1 MAALALS
8 ASAQAFK
15 DVPRDWKWLDSK
27 EVIFTYD
34 GTFADSSAFV
44 VEAKTGKTRT
54 GVSAPAKYAEFPVQ
68 PEGAVNLTY
77 SPDSTKLAFTR
88 NNDLYVVDIASG
100 KEQRLTFDGTELIL
114 NGYASWVYF
123 EEILGRPSRYKA
135 FWWSPDSKK
144 IGFYKF
150 DNTQVPL
157 FPIYSAFAKNY
168 AGDPSHP
175 TAAPAMSQSPKVTN
189 LGIGGSLSE
198 TRYPK
203 CGQTN
208 PEVKIGIVDIS
219 DLGLEAN
226 VKSDGS
232 YRFEPQIVWA
242 DFDPTVDQYFG
253 IPFWGADSQEFF
265 IARMPRLQNTLD
277 LYSVN
282 VKDGSKTHIYN
293 ETYKTWI
300 DWMDQ
305 VEFTEKGLYM
315 VRNFETGWQQIYF
328 LSYDGKEFR
337 RLTDGTNWTVSILK
351 VDEAKG
357 DVYFTAKRDATV
369 RQAVYKVDSKG
380 VITAL
385 TDPAYNAAGVKF
397 SPDGKYFVA
406 SYSNVTTPTKVAV
419 FQTSG
424 GGVVSAGHCGNIAE
438 ANLRGP
444 VEQKLRKGV
453 YGLKGMVV
461 ADAATSGYDP
471 ADYALGQL
479 VHMTTPDGF
488 TLPGMIVYP
497 KNFDPAK
504 KYPVHV
510 DIYGGPDTP
519 VVRDRWT
526 TPAEANQWWS
536 ENGIIQI
543 WVDPRAGGH
552 NGREG
557 LDMIYRQ
564 LTVNE
569 VKDFIAWAGWLKS
582 QPYVIADKIGV
593 EGFSFGG
600 TMTSMLLMQAPDS
613 FHYGVAGGGVYDWAL
628 YDTHY
633 TERYMDT
640 PQNNPEG
647 YKISRALEYV
657 AGYPAVYGAAGA
669 AASAGGS
676 GSAAAGGSASAA
688 AASLPAAGGSVAGGA
703 DAGGAAS
710 SSVGGSGSAAAGGAA
725 ASSVGGSG
733 SAAAGGSSAPA
744 AGPAVDPVMLKIT
757 HGTGDDNVHHQNT
770 LLLIDALQ
778 KAGKKFDFMIY
789 PDGMHGYRGYQG
801 THFLNANRE
810 FWLRH
815 LLSK

>member
-1 MAALALS
+1 MKKIFLLVCLAVVMALTAGAKE
-8 ASAQAFK
+8 FEK
-15 DVPRDWKWLDSK
+15 VPVAWKWLDSK
-27 EVIFTYD
+27 EAIFSYD
-34 GTFADSSAFV
+34 GTFADSSAFAV
-44 VEAKTGKTRT
+44 DVRTGKTRT
-54 GVSAPAKYAEFPVQ
+54 GVSAPAKYSEFPVK
-68 PEGAVNLTY
+68 PDGAVNLTY

-100 KEQRLTFDGTELIL
+100 METRLTYDGTELIL
-114 NGYASWVYF
+114 NGYASWVYY

-144 IGFYKF
+144 IGFYRF
-150 DNTQVPL
+150 DNTGVPL
-157 FPIYSAFAKNY
+157 FPIYSAFSKNY
-168 AGDPSHP
+168 AGDPEHP
-175 TAAPAMSQSPKVTN
+175 TAAPAMSQSPKVTD
-189 LGIGGSLSE
+189 LGLGGSLSE

-208 PEVKIGIVDIS
+208 PEVRIGIVTLPDPS
-219 DLGLEAN
+219 ASAPDLA
-226 VKSDGS
+226 GS
-232 YRFEPQIVWA
+232 IVWA
-242 DFDPTVDQYFG
+242 DFDPAEDQYFG
-253 IPFWGADSQEFF
+253 IPFWGSDSQEFF

-277 LYSVN
+277 LYSIS
-282 VKDGSKTHIYN
+282 VKDGSRTHIYN
-293 ETYKTWI
+293 ETYKTWL
-300 DWMDQ
+300 DWIDQ
-305 VEFTEKGLYM
+305 VVFTERGLYM
-315 VRNFETGWQQIYF
+315 ARNFETGWQQIYF

-337 RLTDGTNWTVSILK
+337 RLTDGTNWSLSVLR
-351 VDEAKG
+351 VDEKKG
-357 DVYFTAKRDATV
+357 EVYFTAKRDASV

-385 TDPAYNAAGVKF
+385 TDPAYNAAGVRF
-397 SPDGKYFVA
+397 SPDGKYFIA

-424 GGVVSAGHCGNIAE
+424 GMVSDGHGGDIME

-444 VEQKLRKGV
+444 VSQKLRKGV

-461 ADAATSGYDP
+461 ADSAPEGYDP
-471 ADYALGQL
+471 ADHVLGQL
-479 VHMTTPDGF
+479 VHMTTADGF

-497 KNFDPAK
+497 KNFDPSK

-526 TPAEANQWWS
+526 APNAVNQWWS

-543 WVDPRAGGH
+543 WVDPRAAGH

-569 VKDFIAWAGWLKS
+569 VKDFIAWADWLKAL
-582 QPYVIADKIGV
+582 PYVDDDKIGV

-600 TMTSMLLMQAPDS
+600 TMTSMLLMQAPDR
-613 FHYGVAGGGVYDWAL
+613 FHYGIAGGGVYDWAL

-647 YKISRALEYV
+647 YKISRVLEY
-657 AGYPAVYGAAGA
+657 AQDYPTTFECNCIHPDGAAIE
-669 AASAGGS
+669 
-676 GSAAAGGSASAA
+676 
-688 AASLPAAGGSVAGGA
+688 
-703 DAGGAAS
+703 
-710 SSVGGSGSAAAGGAA
+710 
-725 ASSVGGSG
+725 
-733 SAAAGGSSAPA
+733 
-744 AGPAVDPVMLKIT
+744 PVMLKIT

-770 LLLIDALQ
+770 LLLVDALQ
-778 KAGKKFDFMIY
+778 KAGKKFDFMVY

-801 THFLNANRE
+801 EHFLKANQA
-810 FWLRH
+810 FWRRY
-815 LLSK
+815 LLCR

>member
-1 MAALALS
+1 MKKIFLLVCLAVVMALTAGA
-8 ASAQAFK
+8 K
-15 DVPRDWKWLDSK
+15 DFERVPVAWKWLDSK
-27 EVIFTYD
+27 EAIFSYD
-34 GTFADSSAFV
+34 GTFADSSAFAV
-44 VEAKTGKTRT
+44 DARTGKTRA
-54 GVSAPAKYAEFPVQ
+54 GVSAPAKYSEFPVK

-100 KEQRLTFDGTELIL
+100 KEQRLTFDGTDLIL

-123 EEILGRPSRYKA
+123 EEILGRPSKYKA
-135 FWWSPDSKK
+135 FWWSPDSRK
-144 IGFYKF
+144 IGFYRF
-150 DNTQVPL
+150 DNTNVPL
-157 FPIYSAFAKNY
+157 FPIYSAFAKDY
-168 AGDPSHP
+168 SGDPSHP

-208 PEVKIGIVDIS
+208 PEVRIGIVEVPAFES
-219 DLGLEAN
+219 ETVK

-232 YRFEPQIVWA
+232 YLIQPDIVWA
-242 DFDPTVDQYFG
+242 DFDPTIDQYFG

-277 LYSVN
+277 LYSVS
-282 VKDGSKTHIYN
+282 VKDGSKKHIYN

-305 VEFTEKGLYM
+305 VVFTDKGLYM

-337 RLTDGTNWTVSILK
+337 RLTDGTNWTVSILR
-351 VDEAKG
+351 VDEKKG
-357 DVYFTAKRDATV
+357 EVYFTAKRDASV

-380 VITAL
+380 VVTAL
-385 TDPAYNAAGVKF
+385 TDPAYNAVGVEF
-397 SPDGKYFVA
+397 SPDGKYFIA
-406 SYSNVTTPTKVAV
+406 SYSNVTTPTKVAI

-424 GGVVSAGHCGNIAE
+424 GGIVSAGHGGDIAE

-444 VEQKLRKGV
+444 VMQKLRKGV

-461 ADAATSGYDP
+461 ADAATPDYNPS
-471 ADYALGQL
+471 DYALGKL

-488 TLPGMIVYP
+488 VLPSMIVYP
-497 KNFDPAK
+497 KNFDPSK

-526 TPAEANQWWS
+526 APSAATQWWS

-552 NGREG
+552 NGRAG

-569 VKDFIAWAGWLKS
+569 VKDFIAWADWLKS
-582 QPYVIADKIGV
+582 QPYVDGDKIGV

-600 TMTSMLLMQAPDS
+600 TMTSMLLMQAPDR
-613 FHYGVAGGGVYDWAL
+613 FHYGIAGGGVYDWAL

-647 YKISRALEYV
+647 YKVSRALEYV
-657 AGYPAVYGAAGA
+657 QGYPATFVCNCLHP
-669 AASAGGS
+669 AS
-676 GSAAAGGSASAA
+676 
-688 AASLPAAGGSVAGGA
+688 GA
-703 DAGGAAS
+703 DMP
-710 SSVGGSGSAAAGGAA
+710 VE
-725 ASSVGGSG
+725 
-733 SAAAGGSSAPA
+733 
-744 AGPAVDPVMLKIT
+744 PVMLKIT

-770 LLLIDALQ
+770 LLLVDALQ

-801 THFLNANRE
+801 EHFLNANRQ
-810 FWLRH
+810 FWLRY
-815 LLSK
+815 LLR

>member
-1 MAALALS
+1 MVCLAVVMALTAGA
-8 ASAQAFK
+8 K
-15 DVPRDWKWLDSK
+15 DFERVPVAWKWLDSK
-27 EVIFTYD
+27 EAIFSYD
-34 GTFADSSAFV
+34 GTFADSSAFAV
-44 VEAKTGKTRT
+44 DARTGKTRT
-54 GVSAPAKYAEFPVQ
+54 GVSAPAKYSEFPVK

-100 KEQRLTFDGTELIL
+100 KEQRLTFDGTDLIL

-123 EEILGRPSRYKA
+123 EEILGRPSKYKA
-135 FWWSPDSKK
+135 FWWSPDSRK
-144 IGFYKF
+144 IGFYRF
-150 DNTQVPL
+150 DNTNVPL
-157 FPIYSAFAKNY
+157 FPIYSAFAKDY
-168 AGDPSHP
+168 SGDPSHP

-219 DLGLEAN
+219 APE
-226 VKSDGS
+226 S
-232 YRFEPQIVWA
+232 QIVWA
-242 DFDPTVDQYFG
+242 DFDSTVDQYFG

-277 LYSVN
+277 LYSIN

-357 DVYFTAKRDATV
+357 DVYFTAKRDASV
-369 RQAVYKVDSKG
+369 RQALYKVDAKG

-385 TDPAYNAAGVKF
+385 TDPAYNVVGVSF
-397 SPDGKYFVA
+397 SPDGKHFVA

-424 GGVVSAGHCGNIAE
+424 GIVSAGHAGDIAE

-444 VEQKLRKGV
+444 VMQKLRKGT

-461 ADAATSGYDP
+461 ADAATADYNP

-488 TLPGMIVYP
+488 VLPGMMVYP
-497 KNFDPAK
+497 KDFDPSK

-526 TPAEANQWWS
+526 TPSKSSQWWS
-536 ENGIIQI
+536 DNGIIQI

-552 NGREG
+552 NGRAG

-569 VKDFIAWAGWLKS
+569 VKDFIAWADWLKAL
-582 QPYVIADKIGV
+582 PYVDGDKIGV

-600 TMTSMLLMQAPDS
+600 TMTSMLLMQAPES
-613 FHYGVAGGGVYDWAL
+613 FHYGIAGGGVYDWAL

-640 PQNNPEG
+640 PQANPEG
-647 YKISRALEYV
+647 YEISKVLNYID
-657 AGYPAVYGAAGA
+657 GYPVEYDGNTD
-669 AASAGGS
+669 
-676 GSAAAGGSASAA
+676 
-688 AASLPAAGGSVAGGA
+688 VE
-703 DAGGAAS
+703 
-710 SSVGGSGSAAAGGAA
+710 
-725 ASSVGGSG
+725 
-733 SAAAGGSSAPA
+733 
-744 AGPAVDPVMLKIT
+744 PVMLKLT

-770 LLLIDALQ
+770 LQLIDAMH
-778 KAGKKFDFMIY
+778 KENKKFDFMIY

-801 THFLNANRE
+801 AHFQNANNE
-810 FWLRH
+810 FWLKY
-815 LLSK
+815 LKSE

>member
-1 MAALALS
+1 MKKIFLLVCLAVVMALTAGA
-8 ASAQAFK
+8 K
-15 DVPRDWKWLDSK
+15 DFERVPVAWKWLDSK

-54 GVSAPAKYAEFPVQ
+54 GVSAPAKYAEFPIK

-157 FPIYSAFAKNY
+157 FPIYSAFTKNY
-168 AGDPSHP
+168 AGDPDHP

-219 DLGLEAN
+219 APE
-226 VKSDGS
+226 S
-232 YRFEPQIVWA
+232 QIVWA

-277 LYSVN
+277 LYSVS
-282 VKDGSKTHIYN
+282 VKDGSKKHIYN

-305 VEFTEKGLYM
+305 VEFTSKGLYM

-337 RLTDGTNWTVSILK
+337 RLTEGTNWTVSILR
-351 VDEAKG
+351 VDESKG
-357 DVYFTAKRDATV
+357 DVYFTAKRDASV

-380 VITAL
+380 VITSL
-385 TDPAYNAAGVKF
+385 TDPAYNAVGVKF

-424 GGVVSAGHCGNIAE
+424 GIVSAGHAGDIAE

-444 VEQKLRKGV
+444 VMQKLRKGT

-461 ADAATSGYDP
+461 ADAATADYNP
-471 ADYALGQL
+471 ADYVLGQL

-488 TLPGMIVYP
+488 VLPGMMVYP
-497 KNFDPAK
+497 KDFNPSK

-526 TPAEANQWWS
+526 TPSKSSQWWS
-536 ENGIIQI
+536 DNGIIQI

-552 NGREG
+552 NGRAG

-569 VKDFIAWAGWLKS
+569 VKDFIAWADWLKAL
-582 QPYVIADKIGV
+582 PYVDGDKIGV

-600 TMTSMLLMQAPDS
+600 TMTSMLLMQAPES
-613 FHYGVAGGGVYDWAL
+613 FHYGIAGGGVYDWAL

-647 YKISRALEYV
+647 YKVSRVLEYV
-657 AGYPAVYGAAGA
+657 AGYPTTYQKAQ
-669 AASAGGS
+669 
-676 GSAAAGGSASAA
+676 
-688 AASLPAAGGSVAGGA
+688 
-703 DAGGAAS
+703 
-710 SSVGGSGSAAAGGAA
+710 
-725 ASSVGGSG
+725 
-733 SAAAGGSSAPA
+733 SSA
-744 AGPAVDPVMLKIT
+744 VEPVMLKIT

-770 LLLIDALQ
+770 LLLVDALQ
-778 KAGKKFDFMIY
+778 KEGRKFDFMIY

-801 THFLNANRE
+801 EHFQNANRE
-810 FWLRH
+810 FWLRY
-815 LLSK
+815 LLAK